1 MIASSA
7 LGARRSQTMTSI
19 VGSGPGSPV
28 ILAPT
33 VSRTPRIGNGSEPMV
48 SETTALT
55 TMSTTRMITRGATG
69 NRRSRSADRL
79 KEGIAVPSGCE
90 DLDARP
96 ERHKSCMGSSDFGSL
111 SVGPSQNHSQWS
123 SRRRHR
129 HRCATV
135 PDSHRVHRDLIGAA
149 PCTRRRLAPVHA
161 TRDVPFR
168 QPLAVAARQPRV
180 AGASGT
186 WNAAARGPGGAAG
199 AVPRTPV
206 AIRFD
211 KTPVPRH
218 VAGTTIPNTSA
229 TETNGPRPALQTKF
243 TTPHRARQL
252 AGHHRW
258 DVDDPKKP
266 PLQKLWTPPTRGCAP
281 VQGTGTSLVTGG
293 TSHLRGISVR
303 QAAPCHTTWQTPR
316 SPTHLPRRRTGHT
329 SPQTGSPHR
338 AELPNCEKLCSR
350 RRFIPG
356 VQLCG

>member
-1 MIASSA
+1 MRTKVCIPLPARASPAPTMIASSA

-19 VGSGPGSPV
+19 VGLGPGSPV
-28 ILAPT
+28 ILAPI

-168 QPLAVAARQPRV
+168 QPLAVAARQPLA
-180 AGASGT
+180 AGASGR
-186 WNAAARGPGGAAG
+186 WNAAVRGPGGAAG
-199 AVPRTPV
+199 AVPRTP
-206 AIRFD
+206 
-211 KTPVPRH
+211 
-218 VAGTTIPNTSA
+218 
-229 TETNGPRPALQTKF
+229 
-243 TTPHRARQL
+243 
-252 AGHHRW
+252 
-258 DVDDPKKP
+258 
-266 PLQKLWTPPTRGCAP
+266 RGN
-281 VQGTGTSLVTGG
+281 
-293 TSHLRGISVR
+293 SVR
-303 QAAPCHTTWQTPR
+303 QGTPCHATWQAPR
-316 SPTHLPRRRTGHT
+316 SPTHLPRRRTGHAPHCRQN
-329 SPQTGSPHR
+329 SPLRTGHGNWLATTDGTWTIPRSHHCK
-338 AELPNCEKLCSR
+338 NCGR
-350 RRFIPG
+350 RRREDAHPFKAPERPS
-356 VQLCG
+356 